1 MFTWIKKVP
10 DKDVAENASAKL
22 GRLNGKGEREVMW
35 LKHLLPAV
43 VPHARILKFNYDSKY
58 LVNAP
63 RESLRSLG
71 ERLANTIRNLRA
83 KEEYTTNRPI
93 IFVGHSFGGII
104 IQEVGLCHSI

>member
-1 MFTWIKKVP
+1 
-10 DKDVAENASAKL
+10 
-22 GRLNGKGEREVMW
+22 MW

-43 VPHARILKFNYDSKY
+43 VPNARILKFNYNSKY

-83 KEEYTTNRPI
+83 KEEYTTKRPI
-93 IFVGHSFGGII
+93 VFIGHSFGGIVI
-104 IQEVGLCHSI
+104 EEVGLDHSI